1 MSNQRKRPGGLAA
14 LHKSALRS
22 LFPGSVATSATQQ
35 PSGKKRARRAA
46 DEEASSQS
54 SSASADEDDIASLRQ
69 ELDSLQRRKAL
80 LAGEVEQVRSGCVG
94 SSESIA
100 TTSLSSSLGIDAE
113 RRTCT
118 VADELEHV
126 RSRAD
131 ANASRNS
138 RKGLESPSN
147 HVSGDDKWSDRQYL
161 HKYDDRDGVGM
172 IVGRNRRRSR
182 QDASPLSPL
191 SPPPPT
197 TTSAALSSIGD
208 DANGDIDCAIS
219 EAIDAARQEVRART
233 LAEHMHT
240 VRTQRRIAAAH
251 RIAGISA
258 LPLGGRMEEENVL
271 GVRID
276 VCKDGSFVARY
287 HVFFEMVLVPD
298 EEQSIFFRDS
308 SDGNANEQ
316 QCFRTVL
323 RLAQHTLPTPGVST
337 QPILRKHFGP
347 EGMLPIGDED
357 GDDVSQNKE
366 AILNKVRR
374 CLGDLSDACHSFTM
388 RRDACRYLDTKESL
402 NKRSTGTQF
411 HRPGEQFRNVAHND
425 SFDRISFDF
434 HYRYQDDGDSTI
446 GENERASLTVQL
458 IYDNQLTSRA
468 TSMRIKAVQSLSET
482 NTGSKDQVESS
493 SKADRSTT
501 SVGDGGVDDGD
512 GHHAMLIEELK
523 EALLSDPLPSVFE
536 QNFDSLLSKC
546 RMRG

>member
-46 DEEASSQS
+46 DAESSSQS
-54 SSASADEDDIASLRQ
+54 SSASADEDGIASLRQ
-69 ELDSLQRRKAL
+69 ELDNLRRRKAL
-80 LAGEVEQVRSGCVG
+80 LAGEVEQLRSGCVG

-126 RSRAD
+126 RSRA
-131 ANASRNS
+131 NASRSS
-138 RKGLESPSN
+138 RKGPESSSN

-182 QDASPLSPL
+182 QDASPLSP
-191 SPPPPT
+191 PT
-197 TTSAALSSIGD
+197 TTTASAALSSIGN

-251 RIAGISA
+251 RLAGISA

-287 HVFFEMVLVPD
+287 HVFFEMVMVPD
-298 EEQSIFFRDS
+298 EEQSSFFRDA
-308 SDGNANEQ
+308 SDGNANEK

-411 HRPGEQFRNVAHND
+411 HRPVKQFRNVAHND

-434 HYRYQDDGDSTI
+434 HYRYQDDGDSMI
-446 GENERASLTVQL
+446 GENERAGLTVQL
-458 IYDNQLTSRA
+458 IYDNQLTPRP
-468 TSMRIKAVQSLSET
+468 TSMRIKSVQSLSET

-493 SKADRSTT
+493 SKADRFT
-501 SVGDGGVDDGD
+501 SVGDGGVDDDD

-536 QNFDSLLSKC
+536 QNFDSLLLKC

>member
-1 MSNQRKRPGGLAA
+1 
-14 LHKSALRS
+14 
-22 LFPGSVATSATQQ
+22 
-35 PSGKKRARRAA
+35 
-46 DEEASSQS
+46 
-54 SSASADEDDIASLRQ
+54 
-69 ELDSLQRRKAL
+69 
-80 LAGEVEQVRSGCVG
+80 
-94 SSESIA
+94 
-100 TTSLSSSLGIDAE
+100 
-113 RRTCT
+113 

-126 RSRAD
+126 RSRA
-131 ANASRNS
+131 NASRNS
-138 RKGLESPSN
+138 GKGRDESTSN

-182 QDASPLSPL
+182 QDASSP
-191 SPPPPT
+191 SSSIPI

-208 DANGDIDCAIS
+208 DANDDIDCAIS

-251 RIAGISA
+251 RLAGISA
-258 LPLGGRMEEENVL
+258 LPLGGRLEEENVL

-287 HVFFEMVLVPD
+287 HVFFEMVLIPD
-298 EEQSIFFRDS
+298 EEQSISFRDA
-308 SDGNANEQ
+308 SDGNADEQQ

-402 NKRSTGTQF
+402 NKRSTQF
-411 HRPGEQFRNVAHND
+411 CRPGKQFRNVAHND

-446 GENERASLTVQL
+446 GENERAGLTVQL
-458 IYDNQLTSRA
+458 IYDNQLTSRP

-482 NTGSKDQVESS
+482 N
-493 SKADRSTT
+493 
-501 SVGDGGVDDGD
+501 VDDGH
-512 GHHAMLIEELK
+512 HHAMLTEELK

-536 QNFDSLLSKC
+536 EKLDFLLSKC

>member
-1 MSNQRKRPGGLAA
+1 MPGHHASALSTAMSNQRKRPGGLAA

-22 LFPGSVATSATQQ
+22 LFSGSGATSATQ

-46 DEEASSQS
+46 AADDPSSQS
-54 SSASADEDDIASLRQ
+54 SSASADKDDIASLRQ
-69 ELDSLQRRKAL
+69 ELDSLRRRKAL
-80 LAGEVEQVRSGCVG
+80 LAGEVEQLRSGCVG

-100 TTSLSSSLGIDAE
+100 TTPSSSLAIDAE

-126 RSRAD
+126 RSRA
-131 ANASRNS
+131 NASRNS
-138 RKGLESPSN
+138 GKGPESSSN

-182 QDASPLSPL
+182 QDASSP
-191 SPPPPT
+191 ST
-197 TTSAALSSIGD
+197 TKITSAAPSSISD
-208 DANGDIDCAIS
+208 VANDDIDCAIS

-251 RIAGISA
+251 RLAGISA

-271 GVRID
+271 GVQID

-287 HVFFEMVLVPD
+287 HVFFEMVMVPD
-298 EEQSIFFRDS
+298 EEQCNFSRDA
-308 SDGNANEQ
+308 SDGNASEQ

-347 EGMLPIGDED
+347 DGMLPIGDED

-402 NKRSTGTQF
+402 NKRSTQF
-411 HRPGEQFRNVAHND
+411 HRPGKQFRNVAHND

-446 GENERASLTVQL
+446 GENERAGLTVQL
-458 IYDNQLTSRA
+458 IYENQLTSRP

-482 NTGSKDQVESS
+482 ND
-493 SKADRSTT
+493 
-501 SVGDGGVDDGD
+501 DDGH
-512 GHHAMLIEELK
+512 HHAMLTEELK

>member
-22 LFPGSVATSATQQ
+22 LFSGSGATTSATQ
-35 PSGKKRARRAA
+35 PGGKKRARRAA
-46 DEEASSQS
+46 DEEPSSQS
-54 SSASADEDDIASLRQ
+54 STASADEDDIASLRQ
-69 ELDSLQRRKAL
+69 ELDSLRRRKAL
-80 LAGEVEQVRSGCVG
+80 LAGEVEQLRSGCVG
-94 SSESIA
+94 SSENIA
-100 TTSLSSSLGIDAE
+100 TTSSSLAIDAE

-126 RSRAD
+126 RSRA
-131 ANASRNS
+131 NASRNS
-138 RKGLESPSN
+138 RKGLESSSN
-147 HVSGDDKWSDRQYL
+147 HIVSGDDKWSDRQYL

-182 QDASPLSPL
+182 QDASSP
-191 SPPPPT
+191 SITTTT
-197 TTSAALSSIGD
+197 TTSAALSSNGD
-208 DANGDIDCAIS
+208 DANDDIDCAIS

-251 RIAGISA
+251 RLAGISA
-258 LPLGGRMEEENVL
+258 LPLGGRMDEENVL

-287 HVFFEMVLVPD
+287 HVFFEMVMVPD
-298 EEQSIFFRDS
+298 EEQSNFFRDA
-308 SDGNANEQ
+308 SDGNATEQ

-388 RRDACRYLDTKESL
+388 RRDACRYLDTKETL
-402 NKRSTGTQF
+402 NKRSAQF
-411 HRPGEQFRNVAHND
+411 HLQGKQFRNVAHND
-425 SFDRISFDF
+425 SFDRVSFDF
-434 HYRYQDDGDSTI
+434 HYQYQNDGDSTI
-446 GENERASLTVQL
+446 GENEYADLTVQL
-458 IYDNQLTSRA
+458 IYDNQLTSRP

-482 NTGSKDQVESS
+482 NNWSKDQVGSS
-493 SKADRSTT
+493 SKADRST
-501 SVGDGGVDDGD
+501 SVGDGGVDDD
-512 GHHAMLIEELK
+512 GHHAILIEELK
-523 EALLSDPLPSVFE
+523 ESLLSDPLPSVFE
-536 QNFDSLLSKC
+536 QKFDSLFTKC
-546 RMRG
+546 KMRG

>member
-54 SSASADEDDIASLRQ
+54 SSASADEDDIVSLRQ
-69 ELDSLQRRKAL
+69 ELDSLRRRKAL
-80 LAGEVEQVRSGCVG
+80 LAGEVEQLRSGCVG

-126 RSRAD
+126 RSRA
-131 ANASRNS
+131 NASRNS
-138 RKGLESPSN
+138 RKGLESSSN

-182 QDASPLSPL
+182 QDASPLSP
-191 SPPPPT
+191 PPPT
-197 TTSAALSSIGD
+197 TTTPSAALSSIGD

-251 RIAGISA
+251 RLAGISA

-388 RRDACRYLDTKESL
+388 RRDACRYLDTRESL
-402 NKRSTGTQF
+402 NKRSTQF
-411 HRPGEQFRNVAHND
+411 HRPVKQFRNVAHND

-434 HYRYQDDGDSTI
+434 HYRYQDDGDSMI
-446 GENERASLTVQL
+446 GENERAGLTVQL
-458 IYDNQLTSRA
+458 IYDNQLTSRP
-468 TSMRIKAVQSLSET
+468 TSMRIKSVQSLSEE
-482 NTGSKDQVESS
+482 KDQVGSS
-493 SKADRSTT
+493 SKADRSI
-501 SVGDGGVDDGD
+501 SVGDGGVDDD
-512 GHHAMLIEELK
+512 GHHDAMLIEELK

-536 QNFDSLLSKC
+536 QKFDSLLSKC